1 MTLLSL
7 EKVSVIWL
15 EQVLNKLQ
23 GANLKLKPRKCTLF
37 AKEVEFLGHVVS
49 EAGIKTD
56 PRKTEVV
63 SNWPTPDNV
72 HEVRSFLGF
81 CSYYRRFIPQ
91 FAEVAKPLHCL
102 TEKTH
107 PFVWSDQCQEAF
119 ERLKKKMVEAPVLA
133 HPDFSKPFIIDT
145 DASDAAIGAVLS
157 QKIDGQEHAIAYAS
171 RTLSKAEK
179 RYCVT
184 RKELLALV
192 HFVKYFRN
200 YLYGH
205 EFTARTDH
213 GSLRWLANFKD
224 PEGQLARWLET
235 LSSYSMKIE
244 HRPGRLHRNADGLSR
259 MPCKQCGRREVDT
272 DPKHTMNVNLVSL
285 KGDSEMTSLKDIQE
299 KDAEISLVRSWV
311 ESGKK
316 PDYKEISSSSYF
328 VKSLWSQWSRLQIKN
343 DLLVRHWEVLGTEIV
358 YWQAMVPL
366 GHRRAILKY
375 AHDIKASGHLGIN
388 KTMSKIRQ
396 RYYWPGL
403 QNDIKSYIAGCE
415 KCSKRKD
422 PIRTKQAPM
431 QIVRSGYPFER
442 IAIDILGEFP
452 ITEKGNKYI
461 LVIGDYFTK
470 WTECFPMPNM
480 EAVTVAKILVNEV
493 IVRFGIP
500 NQIHSDQGKQFE
512 SKLFKELCQLLQIDK
527 TRTTPYHPQ
536 SDGMVE
542 RFNRTLVTMLSNFV
556 NDHHTDWDELIP
568 YVLMAYR
575 SCEHETTG
583 LTPNMLMLGREVS
596 TPLDIMYEMPHSIK
610 PIPVHNWV
618 WQLKG

>member
-1 MTLLSL
+1 M
-7 EKVSVIWL
+7 
-15 EQVLNKLQ
+15 
-23 GANLKLKPRKCTLF
+23 
-37 AKEVEFLGHVVS
+37 
-49 EAGIKTD
+49 
-56 PRKTEVV
+56 
-63 SNWPTPDNV
+63 
-72 HEVRSFLGF
+72 
-81 CSYYRRFIPQ
+81 
-91 FAEVAKPLHCL
+91 
-102 TEKTH
+102 
-107 PFVWSDQCQEAF
+107 
-119 ERLKKKMVEAPVLA
+119 
-133 HPDFSKPFIIDT
+133 
-145 DASDAAIGAVLS
+145 
-157 QKIDGQEHAIAYAS
+157 
-171 RTLSKAEK
+171 
-179 RYCVT
+179 
-184 RKELLALV
+184 
-192 HFVKYFRN
+192 KYFRN

-259 MPCKQCGRREVDT
+259 IPCKQCGRREIDT
-272 DPKHTMNVNLVSL
+272 DPKHTMNLNLVNL
-285 KGDSEMTSLKDIQE
+285 KDDSNMTSLKDIQE

-311 ESGKK
+311 ESGEK
-316 PDYKEISSSSYF
+316 PDYKEISSRSYF
-328 VKSLWSQWSRLQIKN
+328 VKSLWSQWSRLQIIN
-343 DLLVRHWEVLGTEIV
+343 DLLVRHWDVLGTEIV
-358 YWQAMVPL
+358 YWQAIVPL
-366 GHRRAILKY
+366 GHQRAILKY

-415 KCSKRKD
+415 KCSKRKES
-422 PIRTKQAPM
+422 IRTKEAPM

-442 IAIDILGEFP
+442 IAIDILGKFP

-470 WTECFPMPNM
+470 WTECFPVPNM

-493 IVRFGIP
+493 IARFGIP
-500 NQIHSDQGKQFE
+500 NQIHSDQGKKFE

-556 NDHHTDWDELIP
+556 NDHH
-568 YVLMAYR
+568 
-575 SCEHETTG
+575 
-583 LTPNMLMLGREVS
+583 
-596 TPLDIMYEMPHSIK
+596 
-610 PIPVHNWV
+610 
-618 WQLKG
+618 